1 MTYRKQSNLTAPASQ
16 VRSLRARL
24 RASWFEFALGALGMS
39 TPLFLWWIGSHTTTF
54 VPSIGEV
61 LREIPEFLTQKS
73 IWPDVL
79 VTVQRVAGS
88 LVIALI
94 VGAGAAHV
102 MYRGGLWGRVVDR
115 YVGLML
121 GIPSTIAALLALYI
135 FKRSEVGV
143 YFVVS
148 IITFPFVALTLLQ
161 GLKAADRRLDE
172 MGDVY
177 RLRSVEHTRH
187 IAMPHLVPYT
197 FAAVRNE
204 YAHAWKVVVLAELF
218 AVNSGMG
225 ARFARAFD
233 RFRIVDA
240 MLWLIVF
247 MIILL
252 GTEYLLLLPSER
264 RALRWRRTGSE
275 AIT

>member
-1 MTYRKQSNLTAPASQ
+1 MSPPGETH
-16 VRSLRARL
+16 SLRVRFQ
-24 RASWFEFALGALGMS
+24 ASWLDLALGALGMS
-39 TPLFLWWIGSHTTTF
+39 SPLLLWWIGSHTTTF
-54 VPSIGEV
+54 IPPIGEV
-61 LREIPEFLTQKS
+61 LREIPGFLTGAD

-79 VTVQRVAGS
+79 VTIQRVAGS
-88 LVIALI
+88 LVIALLL
-94 VGAGAAHV
+94 GFGAAYV
-102 MYRGGLWGRVVDR
+102 MHGGGLWGRVVDR

-121 GIPSTIAALLALYI
+121 GIPSTIAALLSLYI
-135 FKRSEVGV
+135 FKRSEIGV

-161 GLKAADRRLDE
+161 GLRAADRRLDE

-177 RLRSVEHTRH
+177 RLPASAHTRH

-218 AVNSGMG
+218 AVNTGMG

-247 MIILL
+247 MVILL

-264 RALRWRRTGSE
+264 RVLRWRRPAKE
-275 AIT
+275 ALT

>member
-1 MTYRKQSNLTAPASQ
+1 MVASEQ
-16 VRSLRARL
+16 AQPLRAR
-24 RASWFEFALGALGMS
+24 RWDSWLDLALAALGMS
-39 TPLFLWWIGSHTTTF
+39 SPILLWWIGSHTTTF
-54 VPSIGEV
+54 VPPIGEV
-61 LREIPEFLTQKS
+61 IGEIPEFLTEKA

-79 VTVQRVAGS
+79 VTIQRVAGS
-88 LVIALI
+88 LVIALVI
-94 VGAGAAHV
+94 GFGAAYV
-102 MYRGGLWGRVVDR
+102 MHRGELWGRVVDR
-115 YVGLML
+115 YVGMML
-121 GIPSTIAALLALYI
+121 GVPSTIAALLALYI
-135 FKRSEVGV
+135 FKRSELGV

-161 GLKAADRRLDE
+161 GLRATDRRLDE

-177 RLRSVEHTRH
+177 RLPTSLHLRH
-187 IAMPHLVPYT
+187 IAIPHLVPYT

-218 AVNSGMG
+218 AVNTGMG

-264 RALRWRRTGSE
+264 RVLRWRGKDARP
-275 AIT
+275 

>member
-1 MTYRKQSNLTAPASQ
+1 MPPPGSTKT
-16 VRSLRARL
+16 LRARFQ
-24 RASWFEFALGALGMS
+24 ASWLDLALGALGMS
-39 TPLFLWWIGSHTTTF
+39 TPILLWWVGSHTTTF
-54 VPSIGEV
+54 VPPIGEV
-61 LREIPEFLTQKS
+61 LRKIPEFLTEEN

-79 VTVQRVAGS
+79 FTIERVAGS
-88 LVIALI
+88 LAIALI
-94 VGAGAAHV
+94 IGAGAAHV
-102 MYRGGLWGRVVDR
+102 MHRGGLWGRVVDR

-135 FKRSEVGV
+135 FKRSEIGV

-161 GLKAADRRLDE
+161 GLRAADRRLDE

-177 RLRSVEHTRH
+177 QLRTIEQVRH
-187 IAMPHLVPYT
+187 IAVPHLVPYT

-218 AVNSGMG
+218 AVNTGMG

-240 MLWLIVF
+240 MLWLLVF
-247 MIILL
+247 MVILL
-252 GTEYLLLLPSER
+252 STEYLLLLPSEQ
-264 RALRWRRTGSE
+264 RALRWRGSKKD
-275 AIT
+275 APT

>member
-1 MTYRKQSNLTAPASQ
+1 M
-16 VRSLRARL
+16 V
-24 RASWFEFALGALGMS
+24 LGAMGVSSLI
-39 TPLFLWWIGSHTTTF
+39 LLWWIGSKTTTF
-54 VPSIGEV
+54 VPSITEV
-61 LREIPEFLTQKS
+61 VRQIPEFVTEKN

-79 VTVQRVAGS
+79 ATVERVFGS
-88 LVIALI
+88 LVIAL
-94 VGAGAAHV
+94 VAGFGAAYA

-135 FKRSEVGV
+135 FKRSELGV

-161 GLKAADRRLDE
+161 GLQAADRRLDE
-172 MGDVY
+172 MGGVY
-177 RLRSVEHTRH
+177 RLTMPLHVRH
-187 IAMPHLVPYT
+187 VAIPHLVPYT
-197 FAAVRNE
+197 FAAIRNE

-218 AVNSGMG
+218 AVNTGMG

-233 RFRIVDA
+233 RFRLVDA
-240 MLWLIVF
+240 MLWLIIF

-252 GTEYLLLLPSER
+252 GTEYLLLLPLER
-264 RALRWRRTGSE
+264 RVLRWRGSGKE
-275 AIT
+275 APA